1 MTMTTKEKRLAITDI
16 EISQH
21 AFVTFKFLTE
31 FVAFYL

>member
-1 MTMTTKEKRLAITDI
+1 MTMTTKEKRLSNTDI

-21 AFVTFKFLTE
+21 FVTFKFLTE